1 MYESLINGFAQ
12 ALTLSNLLYA
22 FAGVFIGNA
31 IGVLPGIGALAAIS
45 MLLPMTYGL
54 DPAGSIVMLA
64 GIYYGTSFGGATT
77 SILLNLPGTSAHAVV
92 CLDGHPLAK
101 QGKAGEAILV
111 AMLASFIGVA
121 FAVLVMIFL
130 SPVIVKVAFSFGAAE
145 YCTLMMVGLLSAV
158 VINQGSI
165 VNGLIAITI
174 GLLLGVVG
182 TDVNSGAQ
190 RFVFG
195 ISSLEEGIG
204 IIVIA
209 MGLFGVGDIL
219 SSGASSG
226 AGRKDSLD
234 ASGRKEGKYIVFDS
248 AMMKSAR
255 GAVTRGSI
263 LGSAIGALPGAGST
277 IASFMSYA
285 VEKKCA
291 KDKGRF
297 GQGAIEGVAGPEAA
311 NSSADI
317 AAFIPTLTLGIPGSA
332 TMALLLG
339 ALMIHNIA
347 PGPRLITEHPE
358 LFWGLIA
365 SFIIGNFMLLVINIP
380 LIKMWVKL
388 LTVPYRYIY
397 PVVMILIAIGVYSTN
412 NNLFDIGSVLLV
424 GIVGCW
430 MKRVRISAAAVLLS
444 YVLGPMIEENF
455 RRALLYSDGDLST
468 FVTRPISGGIIAV
481 TIATLLYIYLRQRKT
496 ARVAQP

>member
-1 MYESLINGFAQ
+1 MYESLITGFAQ
-12 ALTLSNLLYA
+12 ALTASNLLYA

-111 AMLASFIGVA
+111 AMLASFVGVA
-121 FAVLVMIFL
+121 FAVLVVIFL
-130 SPVIVKVAFSFGAAE
+130 SPVIVDVAFSFGAAE

-158 VINQGSI
+158 IINQGS
-165 VNGLIAITI
+165 VTNGLIAIAM

-182 TDVNSGAQ
+182 TDVNSGVQ
-190 RFVFG
+190 RFSFG
-195 ISSLEEGIG
+195 VGSLEEGIG

-209 MGLFGVGDIL
+209 MGLFGVSDIL
-219 SSGASSG
+219 SSGDRSAE
-226 AGRKDSLD
+226 GRQGSLD
-234 ASGRKEGKYIVFDS
+234 ATGGGHRRYIAFDR
-248 AMMKSAR
+248 AMMKRSRASMAR
-255 GAVTRGSI
+255 GSV

-277 IASFMSYA
+277 IASFMAYA

-291 KDKGRF
+291 KDKDRF
-297 GQGAIEGVAGPEAA
+297 GHGAIEGVAGPEAA

-347 PGPRLITEHPE
+347 PGPRLVTEHPE

-365 SFIIGNFMLLVINIP
+365 SFIIGNLMLLVINIP
-380 LIKMWVKL
+380 LIKMWVRL

-430 MKRVRISAAAVLLS
+430 MKRMKISAAAVLLS
-444 YVLGPMIEENF
+444 YVLGPMVEENF

-468 FVTRPISGGIIAV
+468 FITRPISGGIIAV
-481 TIATLLYIYLRQRKT
+481 TVAVTIFMYLRQRRA
-496 ARVAQP
+496 ARRALA